1 NALERRS
8 GANQYRLG
16 HLTILAVLNAK
27 KKASL
32 KKKKAANP
40 QPLIRPEELTKNSS
54 TAAVTSPKPSAPLAT
69 SQPPVNYVNTH
80 QPQRNTASTQRS
92 EHLDE
97 SDYSD
102 TDSILSNEEE
112 DLEDYRK
119 GGYHPVA
126 IGDKF
131 SNGRYVVIRKLG
143 WGHFSTVWLARDL
156 QKDRHVA
163 LKIVKSAAHYT
174 ETAVDEIKLL
184 ERVSTAKTDAVGRN
198 YVAQLLDHFT
208 HRGPNGT
215 HICMTFEVLGE
226 NLLSVIKR
234 YKHRGIPITIVKQ
247 ITKQV
252 LLGLEYLHTECGIIH
267 TDLKPENVLVCIPDV
282 ERFLRR
288 EHAMAEVE
296 KVCCNENAKTAL
308 ASQPLSGS
316 VTRSGSITSSSPV
329 SNASPINLEQT
340 ESSTTPSVLESTT
353 FNKAPMTKNQKK
365 KQKQKMK
372 KQAAK
377 AASTVHTRDR
387 DLDSVSN
394 ADSNA
399 TSGVDSNIADTSSP
413 NRLSMDTRI
422 RISQT
427 GEMME
432 KLELTESEQQRQPT
446 ETVASSVLDIT
457 AVPPRTPKFPP
468 ENPEALF
475 ESQCSSSEHAFDEIT
490 VKIADLGNACWVDHH
505 FTDDIQTRQY
515 RSPEVIVGAKWGI
528 SADVW
533 SLACMTFELLSG
545 DYLFDPQ
552 AGTRYSKDDDH
563 MAQIVELIG
572 SVPKQLASSGKYSN
586 EIFNRKG
593 ELRHIHKL
601 RFWRLN
607 DVLHDKYH
615 LSRYDADFLS
625 SFLLPMLDLNSEKR
639 AAAGL
644 MATHPWLAE
653 VKLQHGAS
661 DNEIFE
667 PEPADESRPW
677 EVWEK
682 QMEQRREE
690 ERKKALAKEF
700 EREEANKVRR
710 ADMIAAAQEKHRKAQ
725 ETTAQTTE

>member
-1 NALERRS
+1 MPFRS
-8 GANQYRLG
+8 SY
-16 HLTILAVLNAK
+16 TLAVLNAK

-32 KKKKAANP
+32 KKKKATKP
-40 QPLIRPEELTKNSS
+40 QPLIKPEELTKNSS
-54 TAAVTSPKPSAPLAT
+54 AAVSSPKSSSPLAA

-80 QPQRNTASTQRS
+80 QPQRNTASTQHS
-92 EHLDE
+92 EPLDE

-102 TDSILSNEEE
+102 TDSVVSNEEE

-119 GGYHPVA
+119 GGYHSVA

-131 SNGRYVVIRKLG
+131 SNGRYVIIRKLG

-174 ETAVDEIKLL
+174 ETAIDEIKLL
-184 ERVSTAKTDAVGRN
+184 ERVSTARKDAVGRT

-215 HICMTFEVLGE
+215 HICMAFEVLGE

-234 YKHRGIPITIVKQ
+234 YKHRGIPTNIVKQ

-296 KVCCNENAKTAL
+296 KVCRDESAKKAL
-308 ASQPLSGS
+308 ASQPLSGT
-316 VTRSGSITSSSPV
+316 VTRSGSNTPSSPA
-329 SNASPINLEQT
+329 SNASSMNVEQT
-340 ESSTTPSVLESTT
+340 ESSTFPSVIVPTSDTIAA
-353 FNKAPMTKNQKK
+353 NKIPMTKNQKK

-372 KQAAK
+372 KHAAK
-377 AASTVHTRDR
+377 AASTALARDR
-387 DLDSVSN
+387 DGDGDSASN
-394 ADSNA
+394 TESNTEDITASGANSVVADS
-399 TSGVDSNIADTSSP
+399 TSP

-422 RISQT
+422 RISHT

-432 KLELTESEQQRQPT
+432 KLVLTESEQQQQPS

-457 AVPPRTPKFPP
+457 AVPPETPKFPP
-468 ENPEALF
+468 ENPEAFF

-533 SLACMTFELLSG
+533 SLACMTFELLTG

-552 AGTRYSKDDDH
+552 AGSRYSKDDDH

-572 SVPKQLASSGKYSN
+572 SVPKQLATSGKYSN

-625 SFLLPMLDLNSEKR
+625 SFLSPMLDLNPEKR
-639 AAAGL
+639 AAGGL
-644 MATHPWLAE
+644 MASHPWLAE
-653 VKLQHGAS
+653 VKLQ
-661 DNEIFE
+661 NENSE
-667 PEPADESRPW
+667 SEPSVPEPTDESRPW
-677 EVWEK
+677 ETWEK

-690 ERKKALAKEF
+690 ERKKALAKEY

-725 ETTAQTTE
+725 ETPQTVE